1 MDTIL
6 TIYFDVSY
14 VILLQC
20 ITLVVS
26 CDDHTL
32 IEISKKI
39 FKIYSWVSLGYFAV
53 NLSGGQPKNVLMI
66 MLYWIGKISRNCAY
80 LLPNTCKVNAY
91 SETLFPSDDCA
102 SIWSWLQWN
111 YDVTWNPR
119 IRCVSVTVDYSLKQC
134 SQPGMIQIIQRSR
147 GLVYILW
154 CVLWTYLM
162 FIQIASAN
170 TRDHLLWNKTPAEAF
185 TPPADAFTPP
195 ADEK

>member
-66 MLYWIGKISRNCAY
+66 MLYWIGKISRNCTY
-80 LLPNTCKVNAY
+80 LLPTSRSAHTVKHYFPPMTVHRFGVDPNEIMT
-91 SETLFPSDDCA
+91 SRET
-102 SIWSWLQWN
+102 Q
-111 YDVTWNPR
+111 
-119 IRCVSVTVDYSLKQC
+119 
-134 SQPGMIQIIQRSR
+134 
-147 GLVYILW
+147 
-154 CVLWTYLM
+154 
-162 FIQIASAN
+162 
-170 TRDHLLWNKTPAEAF
+170 E
-185 TPPADAFTPP
+185 
-195 ADEK
+195 